1 MKINHFVFR
10 VYLIVFFI
18 LENWGFIFVDKKLSG
33 LLNKKERRN
42 KDQTIF
48 QKIILIFIYPLF

>member
-33 LLNKKERRN
+33 LLNKKREE
-42 KDQTIF
+42 K
-48 QKIILIFIYPLF
+48 